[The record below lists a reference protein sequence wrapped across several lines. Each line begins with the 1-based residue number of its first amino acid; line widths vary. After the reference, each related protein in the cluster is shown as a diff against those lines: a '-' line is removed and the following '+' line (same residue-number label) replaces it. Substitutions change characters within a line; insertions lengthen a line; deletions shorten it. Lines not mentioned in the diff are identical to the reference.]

1 MFLDTVIVVGMNDET
16 DSASKSKE
24 VPGMF
29 EGPLRPLFL
38 RLAMPILM
46 GMLFN
51 LLYTMVDTF
60 FISAIDKSNPA
71 IIGGTGLIFPVM
83 FLAIALANGAMVG
96 VSSLVS
102 RAIGEKNTKLLNRVA
117 DSGLALGLALGLV
130 IVLCGYA
137 FSNRLVAAMGAEA
150 DYAMYALAYFRWI
163 LPGLGLM
170 IAFHVLIGV
179 VQGEGQ
185 MKYMMITMV
194 AGNLINIVL
203 DPFFILDNVG
213 PLPGLGMG
221 VSGAALATIIG
232 QSLAGLY
239 LIWVFASKKTVVP
252 VAWKVRHIR
261 LKIIGQIVAVG
272 FPGAL
277 SMMLMAM
284 SFLIVNRVLID
295 IDPRSV
301 TAASL
306 CGRLD
311 QLVLMPIFALSAA
324 LMTVVGQNMGRGQI
338 ERARKAWKTGAMMA
352 VVATLSAATTL
363 VIAAPYVYR
372 AFSSDPAVLSY
383 TVRQTRIVE
392 YSFVFASLA
401 MMARSVFQAMGR
413 PWPGLIITALRMVG
427 LVLPFALFFVYVLDW
442 GIYGV
447 WGGMIAGNILGAI
460 ISLGWVRVYWNR
472 LESGKIDYAHTK
484 V

>member
-1 MFLDTVIVVGMNDET
+1 MFDG
-16 DSASKSKE
+16 S
-24 VPGMF
+24 
-29 EGPLRPLFL
+29 LRPLFI

-60 FISAIDKSNPA
+60 FISAIDRSNPA

-83 FLAIALANGAMVG
+83 FIAIALANGVMVG

-102 RAIGEKNTKLLNRVA
+102 RAIGEKNTEVLNRVA
-117 DSGLALGLALGLV
+117 DSGLALGLFIGLFIVLAGYLSADGLV
-130 IVLCGYA
+130 
-137 FSNRLVAAMGAEA
+137 SAMGAEA
-150 DYAMYALAYFRWI
+150 DYAFYALAYFRWI

-170 IAFHVLIGV
+170 IAFHVLIGI

-194 AGNLINIVL
+194 AGNLINILL
-203 DPFFILDNVG
+203 DPFFILDKVG
-213 PLPGLGMG
+213 PFPGLGMG

-239 LIWVFASKKTVVP
+239 LIWVFVSRKTAVP
-252 VAWKVRHIR
+252 VAWNFRHIR
-261 LKIIGQIVAVG
+261 LRIVGQIVSVG
-272 FPGAL
+272 FPNAL
-277 SMMLMAM
+277 SMMLLAL
-284 SFLIVNRVLID
+284 SFLIVNRVLIE
-295 IDPRSV
+295 IDPRAV

-324 LMTVVGQNMGRGQI
+324 QMTVVGQNMGRGQI
-338 ERARKAWKTGAMMA
+338 ERARNAWKTGALMA
-352 VVATLSAATTL
+352 VAATATAATLMFF
-363 VIAAPYVYR
+363 AAPYIYQ

-392 YSFVFASLA
+392 YSFIFGAIA

-413 PWPGLIITALRMVG
+413 PWPGLVITALRMVG
-427 LVLPFALFFVYVLDW
+427 LVVPFMLFFVYVLDW

-447 WGGMIAGNILGAI
+447 WGGMIAGNILGAFV
-460 ISLGWVRVYWNR
+460 SLGWVRIYWNR
-472 LESGKIDYAHTK
+472 LESGKIEYAHTK
-484 V
+484 I